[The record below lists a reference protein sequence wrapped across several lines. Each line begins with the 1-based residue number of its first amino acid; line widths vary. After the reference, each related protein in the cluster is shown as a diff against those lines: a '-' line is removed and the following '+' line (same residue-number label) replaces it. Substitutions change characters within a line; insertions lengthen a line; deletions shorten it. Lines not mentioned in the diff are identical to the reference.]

1 MDILKTKKE
10 LRNTVRGWQAQNLR
24 VGFVPTMGALHA
36 GHVEL
41 VRAALAQSDRVIVSI
56 FVNPTQFAPNE
67 DFSAYP
73 RPFDADVEKLT
84 TAKASAVYA
93 PSVAEMYPDGFA
105 TNVSVKG
112 VTEGLCG
119 ASRPTHFDG
128 VATVV
133 SKLLL
138 QARPDAAFFG
148 EKDWQQLQV
157 VKRLVTDLDIGV
169 EIIGVPIV
177 RDASGLAL
185 SSRNAYLTAEQ
196 LQIASR
202 LNKILFAAAE
212 KIKNGADI
220 TATLAWGKDEIV
232 SAGFDRVDYLECRE
246 AETLT
251 PCAVKGAKPLRLLAA
266 AFLGKAR
273 LIDNV
278 AVV

>member
-1 MDILKTKKE
+1 MNILKTKKD
-10 LRNTVRGWQAQNLR
+10 LRDTVRGWQSQNLR
-24 VGFVPTMGALHA
+24 IGFVPTMGALHA

-41 VRAALAQSDRVIVSI
+41 VRHALTQTDRVIVSI

-84 TAKASAVYA
+84 AANASAVYT
-93 PSVAEMYPDGFA
+93 PSVAEMYPQGFA
-105 TNVSVKG
+105 TTVSVKG

-157 VKRLVTDLDIGV
+157 VKRLVADLDIGV
-169 EIIGVPIV
+169 DIVGVPIV
-177 RDASGLAL
+177 RDVNGLAL
-185 SSRNAYLTAEQ
+185 SSRNAYLNAEQ

-202 LNKILFAAAE
+202 LNKILFASAE

-220 TATLAWGKDEIV
+220 AVALALGKDEII
-232 SAGFDRVDYLECRE
+232 SAGFDRVDYLECCE
-246 AETLT
+246 AETLV
-251 PCAVKGAKPLRLLAA
+251 PCAIKGAKPLRLLAA